1 MFIKLYYISMSYNY
15 ICNLLIPREA
25 LQYNQHKNKVSSMVV
40 TIAGLGLMGGS
51 FALALKDKGIAT
63 KIYGYDANDE
73 NARTA
78 LELGIVDELID
89 ENALGDGEL
98 IVLAVPVEASVAILA
113 HISLSSESSTIIDL
127 GSTKQKIVASCPN
140 KIRKNFV
147 ACHPMTGTE
156 YNGPKAAF
164 KELYD
169 GKTVVLCDCEDSSA
183 SSVELAKKIFGSLG
197 MNIAQMDSSTHDSHA
212 AFISHLPHLI
222 SFSLANA
229 VLGQEDTQSILALA
243 AGGFKDMSRL
253 AKSSP
258 AMWKDIF
265 VQNKQ
270 NVLKSL
276 EVFKNELAKIEQ
288 AVQSDNEAEL
298 AKLMQNANNL
308 HRIFK

>member
-1 MFIKLYYISMSYNY
+1 
-15 ICNLLIPREA
+15 
-25 LQYNQHKNKVSSMVV
+25 MVV

-73 NARTA
+73 NARVA

-89 ENALGDGEL
+89 ESALGDGEL
-98 IVLAVPVEASVAILA
+98 IVLAVPVEASVAILGRIA
-113 HISLSSESSTIIDL
+113 ISSESSTIIDL
-127 GSTKQKIVASCPN
+127 GSTKQKIVSNCPD

-169 GKTVVLCDCEDSSA
+169 GKTVVLCDCEDSSVL
-183 SSVELAKKIFGSLG
+183 SVELTKKIFAALG
-197 MNIAQMDSSTHDSHA
+197 MNIVQMDSSTHDSHA

-222 SFSLANA
+222 SFSLANT
-229 VLGQEDTQSILALA
+229 VLGQEDTPSILALA

-276 EVFKNELAKIEQ
+276 EIFKKELASLEQ
-288 AVQSDNEAEL
+288 AIQADDDTEL
-298 AKLMQNANNL
+298 TKLMQNANNL
-308 HRIFK
+308 HKIF